1 MIAIMSCRVIVGM
14 AIGYW
19 LANREY
25 LLKRLFHTDKKRKCE
40 DRILTVQR
48 WLAPNHLLYS

>member
-1 MIAIMSCRVIVGM
+1 M
-14 AIGYW
+14 
-19 LANREY
+19 ANREY